1 MSGLV
6 QPQTLKSSMKA
17 WYGQFAVKNLTG
29 FKHNSV
35 VYKTEKSQKQTI
47 FTKLGA
53 ALAQKMLS
61 LMLNLNAEAVEELK
75 KVDAYDF
82 DIFRLRRL
90 TDGNELVTVLPMV
103 LVRHGLVSSC
113 NLDFTKL
120 INFVRKL
127 AAGYKSTIT
136 YHN

>member
-1 MSGLV
+1 M
-6 QPQTLKSSMKA
+6 
-17 WYGQFAVKNLTG
+17 
-29 FKHNSV
+29 
-35 VYKTEKSQKQTI
+35 
-47 FTKLGA
+47 LG
-53 ALAQKMLS
+53 